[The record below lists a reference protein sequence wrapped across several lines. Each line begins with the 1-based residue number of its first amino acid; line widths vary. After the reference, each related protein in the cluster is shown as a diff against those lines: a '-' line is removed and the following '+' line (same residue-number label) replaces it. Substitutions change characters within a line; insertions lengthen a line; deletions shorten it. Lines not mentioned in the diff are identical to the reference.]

1 MPSALI
7 THRIWF
13 VERIEVQPLLQMKP
27 TVEGNFLF
35 VTGREVKEE
44 AGLEPGGLELLE
56 ADLADTTKK
65 LAQIKIWIAGIE
77 KELAD
82 EPEPVWRQIGRS

>member
-1 MPSALI
+1 M
-7 THRIWF
+7 
-13 VERIEVQPLLQMKP
+13 
-27 TVEGNFLF
+27 EGNFLF

-77 KELAD
+77 KEIAD
-82 EPEPVWRQIGRS
+82 EPEPVWRQIGRSQGREGGCARQHWGRGGTYFPLMGVAI